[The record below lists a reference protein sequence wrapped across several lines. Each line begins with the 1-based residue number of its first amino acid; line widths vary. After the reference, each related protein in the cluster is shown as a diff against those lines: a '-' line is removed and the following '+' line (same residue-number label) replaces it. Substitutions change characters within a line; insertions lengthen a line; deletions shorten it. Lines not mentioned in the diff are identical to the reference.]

1 MIQEYLFIS
10 KEHKEEIKTYSY
22 EQVKTEIYDI
32 ENSDCWILTFS
43 CSNEN
48 ENNAKKLSNVNN
60 YITDNYH
67 PIILSS
73 GCSSYYNRKLYPCF
87 NEFERKLRKLLYLK
101 SALSQNSKDAETI
114 KDLESKDFGE
124 IFTLLFSD
132 VQFVQNV
139 RKSVND
145 KSWQF
150 TKAEILSTLDNIQ
163 ETTVWDRLIGEN
175 SVPLLRSDFIKVKA
189 FRNDVMHAHSMDTST
204 YKSALNL
211 IKTINNQLDTE
222 IGKIIGEKEDA
233 LEIDNEKDFNVAIA
247 DAIKDMN
254 AVKENKSLQEQV
266 AELQS
271 SISTIKTDGMVSAL
285 EKYQH
290 IVTHPDIVAATEFMS
305 SPAFASIQQWV
316 KEIEKIKIDIPPALA
331 ELQKTLN
338 SLKPYNITVPSEV
351 ISLYQSLQ
359 AFKLDPA
366 LTDIINKF
374 NTTKEYED
382 NK

>member
-10 KEHKEEIKTYSY
+10 KEHKEEIQAYSY

-32 ENSDCWILTFS
+32 DNSDCWILTFS
-43 CSNEN
+43 FPGEN
-48 ENNAKKLSNVNN
+48 ETGAKKLSNVNN
-60 YITDNYH
+60 YITANYH
-67 PIILSS
+67 PIVLSS
-73 GCSSYYNRKLYPCF
+73 GCSSYYNRVLYPHF

-101 SALSQNSKDAETI
+101 SALSKNSKDAETI

-150 TKAEILSTLDNIQ
+150 TKAEILSALDNIK

-175 SVPLLRSDFIKVKA
+175 SVPLLRSDFIKVKD

-222 IGKIIGEKEDA
+222 IGKIIGDKEDA
-233 LEIDNEKDFNVAIA
+233 IEIDKDNKDFNVAIA
-247 DAIKDMN
+247 DAIKDME
-254 AVKENKSLQEQV
+254 AVKENKSWQEQI

-271 SISTIKTDGMVSAL
+271 SISTIKTDGMVAAL
-285 EKYQH
+285 EEYRH
-290 IVTHPDIVAATEFMS
+290 FINHPDIVATTKLMS
-305 SPAFASIQQWV
+305 SPTFASIQQGV

-338 SLKPYNITVPSEV
+338 SLKQYDITLPSEV
-351 ISLYQSLQ
+351 VALQQSLQ

-366 LTDIINKF
+366 LTDIINKN
-374 NTTKEYED
+374 NTTKED
-382 NK
+382 